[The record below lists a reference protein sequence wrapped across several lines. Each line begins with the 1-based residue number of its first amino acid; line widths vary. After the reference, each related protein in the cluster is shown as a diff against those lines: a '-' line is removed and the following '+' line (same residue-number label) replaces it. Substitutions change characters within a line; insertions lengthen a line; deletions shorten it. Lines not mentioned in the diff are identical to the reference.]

1 VDDWNVDEDEG
12 ADVWK
17 AEERAA
23 FTAEAVEVTGGVAV
37 LGKTARGMDAVAME
51 RRERTRSSGYVV
63 PTKIMGG
70 SNIQMQIRRK
80 TRTDRRDASQGT
92 ARQPFWGIEFL

>member
-63 PTKIMGG
+63 
-70 SNIQMQIRRK
+70 Q
-80 TRTDRRDASQGT
+80 TDVMPAKAPLASRFGVSSSFDPYLVN
-92 ARQPFWGIEFL
+92 AFFNCS